1 MAAPNHHLTPDERRM
16 ELRLDQLEDRV
27 ENMHKENAAKLNLI
41 LNVLTGDLA
50 TGQQGMQERMRMLES
65 NLHAM
70 NTRLNGMQAEL
81 TTLKDQA
88 LVSTTKLVI
97 LTSFLSLVGVTLLQM
112 LLKSLWPN

>member
-1 MAAPNHHLTPDERRM
+1 
-16 ELRLDQLEDRV
+16 
-27 ENMHKENAAKLNLI
+27 
-41 LNVLTGDLA
+41 
-50 TGQQGMQERMRMLES
+50 
-65 NLHAM
+65 M

-88 LVSTTKLVI
+88 LVSTTKLVV